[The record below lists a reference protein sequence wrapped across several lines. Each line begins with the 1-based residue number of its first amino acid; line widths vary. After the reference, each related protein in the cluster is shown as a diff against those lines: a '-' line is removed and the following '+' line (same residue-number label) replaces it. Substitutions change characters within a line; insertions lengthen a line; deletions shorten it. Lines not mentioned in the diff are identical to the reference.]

1 MPFYTQI
8 VEQVSTMAVSGVLET
23 GERLP
28 TLRALAREL
37 GVNRNTVSRA
47 YSELEREG
55 VIMTNHGG
63 GSRVGPELPK
73 MSARERKARLAQAVD
88 ALLAEARRLSLSEA
102 ELHRALTAR
111 TGGLI

>member
-1 MPFYTQI
+1 M
-8 VEQVSTMAVSGVLET
+8 
-23 GERLP
+23 
-28 TLRALAREL
+28 
-37 GVNRNTVSRA
+37 NRNTVSRA

-88 ALLAEARRLSLSEA
+88 ALLAEARRLGLSEA